1 MANMSYCRFENTF
14 RDLLDCYNNLDE
26 SVNSKTEQ
34 NFRER
39 LIGLCKDIVDE
50 YGDVE
55 FNDDEDDEEYD
66 ERI

>member
-1 MANMSYCRFENTF
+1 MSYCRFENTF

-55 FNDDEDDEEYD
+55 FNDDENDEEYD

>member
-55 FNDDEDDEEYD
+55 FNDDENDEEYD

>member
-1 MANMSYCRFENTF
+1 MSYCRFENTF
-14 RDLLDCYNNLDE
+14 RDLLDCYRNLDE

-55 FNDDEDDEEYD
+55 FNDDENDEEYD

>member
-1 MANMSYCRFENTF
+1 MSYCRFENTF

>member
-1 MANMSYCRFENTF
+1 MSYCRFENTF

-34 NFRER
+34 DFRER

-55 FNDDEDDEEYD
+55 FNDDENDEEYD

>member
-14 RDLLDCYNNLDE
+14 RDLLDCYRNLDE

-55 FNDDEDDEEYD
+55 FNDDENDEEYD